1 MTRYTV
7 DTVTTK
13 IVQQFREAE
22 EKVARERGGF
32 SLFGLFELEEPS
44 GSWDLVA
51 AAPWLSASRND
62 IKELIDALSA
72 FFNVKDWKIIAAV
85 VPIREPSDFVDAV
98 TSKYHV
104 EHGVEEI
111 GRVYLSGLYVNH
123 AFLIT
128 SNPASTPIPALR
140 EPAAA

>member
-7 DTVTTK
+7 DTTTAK
-13 IVQQFREAE
+13 IVEKFREAE

-32 SLFGLFELEEPS
+32 SLFGLFELEELP

-51 AAPWLSASRND
+51 AAPWLSTSRND

-72 FFNVKDWKIIAAV
+72 FFDVKDWKIVAAV
-85 VPIREPSDFVDAV
+85 VPIREPSEFVDAV
-98 TSKYHV
+98 TSKYRV
-104 EHGVEEI
+104 EHEVEEI
-111 GRVYLSGLYVNH
+111 GRLYLSGLYINH

-128 SNPASTPIPALR
+128 ANPAPTPAPAQR
-140 EPAAA
+140 EPVAA